1 MYGDKDKFM
10 ELDEAIRGNVTF
22 VDHSKVAIKGKCT
35 ILIKLKD
42 ESYQFIGDVY
52 YISNVKSNILSL
64 GQLLEKGYEIKMKDR
79 TLTLL
84 DTKEYMIAKVVMTKN
99 KMFLPNIEINVPK
112 SLNDG
117 KKYDLLPILDEEE
130 EKLKIIKN
138 L

>member
-1 MYGDKDKFM
+1 
-10 ELDEAIRGNVTF
+10 
-22 VDHSKVAIKGKCT
+22 
-35 ILIKLKD
+35 LKD

-99 KMFLPNIEINVPK
+99 KMFLPNIEMNVPK

>member
-1 MYGDKDKFM
+1 
-10 ELDEAIRGNVTF
+10 
-22 VDHSKVAIKGKCT
+22 
-35 ILIKLKD
+35 
-42 ESYQFIGDVY
+42 
-52 YISNVKSNILSL
+52 VKSNILSL

-99 KMFLPNIEINVPK
+99 KMFLPNIEMNVPK